1 MARTTVKAT
10 YTLDADTI
18 RELERIARALGT
30 TKSDTIRRA
39 IALLARAQP
48 STGDE
53 ALAAL
58 DDMQEQLPLSVADA
72 AAWQT
77 AVRAERDAAGS

>member
-48 STGDE
+48 STCDE

-58 DDMQEQLPLSVADA
+58 DDLQEQLSLSAADA
-72 AAWQT
+72 AAWQA